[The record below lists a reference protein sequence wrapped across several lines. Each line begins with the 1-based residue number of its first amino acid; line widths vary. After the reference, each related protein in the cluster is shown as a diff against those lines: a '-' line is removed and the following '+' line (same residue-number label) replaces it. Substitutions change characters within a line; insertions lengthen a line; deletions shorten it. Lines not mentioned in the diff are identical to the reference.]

1 MSSESVLIFD
11 DQTISMPQVFR
22 YLRDSGKLDGFIG
35 DLARQFVIERSLQ
48 QENLAVNPTTVEQAI
63 IDFRLQQQLTGSEK
77 FQTWLQENNL
87 TFEMFYSQ
95 IANNFRFQ
103 QLKETH
109 TSDQIEGYFVER
121 KSYLNR
127 AVISRL
133 IVDNAELA
141 DELKSQLDESATFEQ
156 LVRDYSITDDRVMN
170 GMMGPIPLARIPEAL
185 REKVEPATPGSLV
198 GPLEIESRW
207 GIFRVEGFLNASLE
221 DPQTR
226 QTLQDELFER
236 WVSEQV
242 KQLPIQI
249 QLGDSQP
256 PEPSDDQQ

>member
-11 DQTISMPQVFR
+11 NQPISMPQVFR
-22 YLRDSGKLDGFIG
+22 YLRDSRKLDGFIG

-48 QENLAVNPTTVEQAI
+48 QGNLAVNPTTVEQSI
-63 IDFRLQQQLTGSEK
+63 IDFRLQQQLTDAAK

-87 TFEMFYSQ
+87 TFEVFYSQ

-109 TSDQIEGYFVER
+109 TSERIESYFAER
-121 KSYLNR
+121 KPYLNR

-141 DELKSQLDESATFEQ
+141 DELKSQLDEGAAFEQ
-156 LVRDYSITDDRVMN
+156 LVRDYSITDDRIMN
-170 GMMGPIPLARIPEAL
+170 GMMGPVPLARIPEVL
-185 REKVEPATPGSLV
+185 REKVEPAAPGTLV
-198 GPLEIESRW
+198 GPLEIEGRW
-207 GIFRVEGFLNASLE
+207 GIFRIEGFLNASLE
-221 DPQTR
+221 DPQIR
-226 QTLQDELFER
+226 QTLQDELFEQ

-242 KQLPIQI
+242 KQIPIQI
-249 QLGDSQP
+249 QFGDPQP
-256 PEPSDDQQ
+256 PESPDDQQ